1 MKVTNHAKLS
11 ILLSVPA
18 AYMTDPLTG
27 VVGCLIG
34 GVLMDSDHVIDYYL
48 NYRIPFNR
56 EGFLNPKL
64 VKSLILDSTLKV
76 TRMLRPIKRNPDGP
90 VRSFVIFHTIEFW
103 LLIIPFMGNIKPFLF
118 PVIIGWTG
126 HLVSD
131 YLTWKRPWYAFSF
144 IYRYFKGFDLDESMK
159 YMNRLRETG
168 IDLTICRDCGMKG
181 IQELHYEPIGGDYR
195 KGPIENFVVLCPG
208 CHDLRHERHS
218 KS

>member
-18 AYMTDPLTG
+18 VYMTEPLTG
-27 VVGCLIG
+27 IVGCLIG
-34 GVLMDSDHVIDYYL
+34 GVLIDADHVIDYYL

-131 YLTWKRPWYAFSF
+131 YLTWKRPWYSFSF

-168 IDLTICRDCGMKG
+168 VDLIICRDCGMKG

-195 KGPIENFVVLCPG
+195 KGPIENFVVLCPD